1 MRLRYVKG
9 AKDLIA
15 SHPDHILDNTENTPI
30 NIKQFFNNERPVHIE
45 IGMGK
50 GQFIHTLAK
59 NNKDIN
65 YIGIERFD
73 SVIVRALEK
82 QLEDPQDNILLL
94 RTDAKDLITIF
105 NQEKVERIYLNFS
118 DPWPK
123 DRHAKR
129 RLTHK
134 RFLDIYKE
142 LLTTDGELHF
152 KTDNRLLFDY
162 SLESL
167 EEYGMNISYTS
178 FDLHNSDYQGN
189 IMTEFEERFS
199 KLGNKINKLTAT
211 FKE

>member
-1 MRLRYVKG
+1 MRLRHVKG

-15 SHPDHILDNTENTPI
+15 SQKKYIHDNVDNTPI
-30 NIKQFFNNERPVHIE
+30 NIHDFFNNDKPVHIE

-50 GQFIHTLAK
+50 GQFIHTLSK
-59 NNKDIN
+59 RNKEIN

-82 QLEDPQDNILLL
+82 QVEDPQDNLLLL

-105 NQEKVERIYLNFS
+105 NQEKVDRIYLNFS

-134 RFLDIYKE
+134 NFLDIYKE

-152 KTDNRLLFDY
+152 KTDNLPLFEY

-167 EEYGMNISYTS
+167 EEYGMNIMYKS
-178 FDLHNSDYQGN
+178 FDLHNSDFKGN

>member
-1 MRLRYVKG
+1 MRLRHVKG

-15 SHPDHILDNTENTPI
+15 KHSDIIFDNDKEQAFNINNYFTNDYPI
-30 NIKQFFNNERPVHIE
+30 HIE

-50 GQFIHTLAK
+50 GKFIHTLAK
-59 NNKDIN
+59 NHKNIN
-65 YIGIERFD
+65 YIGIEKFD

-82 QLEDPQDNILLL
+82 QIEDKQDNLLLL
-94 RTDAKDLITIF
+94 RTDAQDLPELFKDT
-105 NQEKVERIYLNFS
+105 KVERIYLTFS

-134 RFLDIYKE
+134 NFLDIYKQI
-142 LLTTDGELHF
+142 LTKNGELHF
-152 KTDNRLLFDY
+152 KTDNTDLFTY
-162 SLESL
+162 SIESITNYPMDIL
-167 EEYGMNISYTS
+167 FETN
-178 FDLHNSDYQGN
+178 DLHKTNEEN

-199 KLGNKINKLTAT
+199 KLGNKIKKLTAK

>member
-1 MRLRYVKG
+1 MRLRHVKG

-15 SHPDHILDNTENTPI
+15 NHSNLIFDNDREKAFNLKDYFDNDFPI
-30 NIKQFFNNERPVHIE
+30 HIE

-50 GQFIHTLAK
+50 GKFIHTLAK
-59 NNKDIN
+59 TNKNIN
-65 YIGIERFD
+65 YVGIEKFD

-82 QLEDPQDNILLL
+82 QIEDTQDNLLLL
-94 RTDAKDLITIF
+94 RTDASDLPDLFKD
-105 NQEKVERIYLNFS
+105 NKVERIYLTFS

-134 RFLDIYKE
+134 NFLDIYKNT
-142 LLTTDGELHF
+142 LKKDGELHF
-152 KTDNRLLFDY
+152 KTDNDSLFEF
-162 SLESL
+162 SVESITN
-167 EEYGMNISYTS
+167 YPMNITFITY
-178 FDLHNSDYQGN
+178 DLHNSEIDDN

-199 KLGNKINKLTAT
+199 KLGNKIKKLTAT